1 MTTEKLKSTYMKTAL
16 IIGST
21 GLIGSQL
28 LELLLDSKEYGTVI
42 TFVKRDS
49 GIQHSKLKQ
58 HIIDFDKPEDYQKYV
73 VGDDFFCTIGTTI
86 KKAGSQ
92 EAFRKV
98 DFEYPKLFANLALKS
113 NIKQFL
119 IISSLGADDHSG
131 NFYLKTK
138 GEIQDFLRNS
148 TFESVS
154 VLQPSLLLGDRKE
167 FRLGEKIGAFFMK
180 LFSFLLIGNLKKYKP
195 IESEAVAKA
204 MFDIAQK
211 NSKGFQIIE
220 SDSIQEIANK
230 KS

>member
-1 MTTEKLKSTYMKTAL
+1 MKTAL

-28 LELLLDSKEYGTVI
+28 LELLLDSKDYATVI

-49 GIQHSKLKQ
+49 GIQHPKLEQ
-58 HIIDFDKPEDYQKYV
+58 HIIDFDKPETYKELV

-86 KKAGSQ
+86 KNAGSQ
-92 EAFRKV
+92 DAFRKV

-119 IISSLGADDHSG
+119 IISSLGADANSG

-138 GEIQDFLRNS
+138 GEIQDFLKNCN
-148 TFESVS
+148 FESVS
-154 VLQPSLLLGDRKE
+154 VLQPSLLLGNRTE

-195 IESEAVAKA
+195 IKSEAVAKA
-204 MFDIAQK
+204 MFTIAQK
-211 NSKGFQIIE
+211 NYKGFHIIE
-220 SDSIQEIANK
+220 SDEIQEIANK

>member
-1 MTTEKLKSTYMKTAL
+1 MKTAL

-28 LELLLDSKEYGTVI
+28 LQFLLESKEYSTVI

-49 GIQHSKLKQ
+49 GIKHSKLKQ
-58 HIIDFDKPEDYQKYV
+58 HIIDFDKPEDYQNFV
-73 VGDDFFCTIGTTI
+73 VGDDFYCTIGTTI
-86 KKAGSQ
+86 KNAGSQ

-98 DFEYPKLFANLALKS
+98 DFEYPKEFATIALQNKV
-113 NIKQFL
+113 KQFL
-119 IISSLGADDHSG
+119 IISSLGADANSS

-138 GEIQDFLRNS
+138 GAIQDFLKSCN
-148 TFESVS
+148 FESVS

-180 LFSFLLIGNLKKYKP
+180 LFSFLFIGNLKKYKA
-195 IESEAVAKA
+195 IQSEDVAKA
-204 MFDIAQK
+204 MFSIAQE
-211 NSKGFQIIE
+211 NYKGYHIIE
-220 SDSIQEIANK
+220 SDSLQEIANK